1 MLMLGQG
8 ELKIRPCGSGEWGA
22 ALIGFE
28 SKPSPRSSIMIYRYN
43 VYDVRSGARIRP

>member
-8 ELKIRPCGSGEWGA
+8 ELMVRPCGSGEWGA

-28 SKPSPRSSIMIYRYN
+28 STLSPRSSMMIYRYN
-43 VYDVRSGARIRP
+43 VYDVRSEARIRP